1 MLTIIDLSHSSV
13 LAQDTTST
21 LDNMPMI
28 PTPETSSGDED
39 ESSSSED
46 SEESSSEESS
56 SEDSDESDAQKDISS
71 NEEEEADETEDD
83 YAMTSPFRE
92 QIKERVFGAF
102 NVSGVVFP

>member
-28 PTPETSSGDED
+28 PAPETSSGDED
-39 ESSSSED
+39 GSSSSED
-46 SEESSSEESS
+46 SEESSF
-56 SEDSDESDAQKDISS
+56 EDSDESDAQKDISS
-71 NEEEEADETEDD
+71 SEEEEADETEDD

-92 QIKERVFGAF
+92 QIRERVFGAF